1 MTIDASCPNCGTV
14 FTLRRDL
21 IGKRTKCTRC
31 GTPFVITEMP
41 ARPIP
46 SAGPPPPDQG
56 IPDIPLHQLH
66 APQSTSSAEAFGKSH
81 LSHPRNHAGELF
93 GFEQDPSRPRFPAL
107 RIVARAYEVMAGI
120 GLVIAVGT
128 LIVFLVTVIR
138 EPSAFLSALVSSGFA
153 FFWMLATSLMF
164 LFVSQAIRLGLQ
176 IEQNTRETQQACR
189 QLTDHLT
196 AIQTEQ

>member
-31 GTPFVITEMP
+31 GTPFVIAEMP

-46 SAGPPPPDQG
+46 SAGPPLPEQG

-66 APQSTSSAEAFGKSH
+66 TPQATSSAEAFGRSH
-81 LSHPRNHAGELF
+81 PSHPRSHVGELF
-93 GFEQDPSRPRFPAL
+93 GFEQNQSRPRFPAL